1 LSAQA
6 LSIVFPFLNAPFL
19 HRRFNLFQLKT
30 RTVKMD
36 NNILEMLKSIERKL
50 EELAALNKD
59 VLNLREAAKY
69 LNVSCSHL
77 YKLTYTKEIPHY
89 KPRGKQ
95 VFFERK
101 ELDRWLLQNRQKT
114 KAEIEQAAIDYV
126 VVKGGK

>member
-1 LSAQA
+1 MEA
-6 LSIVFPFLNAPFL
+6 IIERLN
-19 HRRFNLFQLKT
+19 
-30 RTVKMD
+30 
-36 NNILEMLKSIERKL
+36 EIERKI

-77 YKLTYTKEIPHY
+77 YKLTSAKEIPHF

-126 VVKGGK
+126 VKGGKQ

>member
-1 LSAQA
+1 
-6 LSIVFPFLNAPFL
+6 
-19 HRRFNLFQLKT
+19 
-30 RTVKMD
+30 MD
-36 NNILEMLKSIERKL
+36 NILERLNAIERKL
-50 EELAALNKD
+50 EELATLNKD

-101 ELDRWLLQNRQKT
+101 ELDQGLLQNRQKT
-114 KAEIEQAAIDYV
+114 KAEIEQSAIDYV
-126 VVKGGK
+126 VAKGVKQ

>member
-1 LSAQA
+1 MEA
-6 LSIVFPFLNAPFL
+6 IIERLN
-19 HRRFNLFQLKT
+19 
-30 RTVKMD
+30 
-36 NNILEMLKSIERKL
+36 EIERKI

-77 YKLTYTKEIPHY
+77 YKLTSAKEIPHF

-126 VVKGGK
+126 VKGGK

>member
-1 LSAQA
+1 
-6 LSIVFPFLNAPFL
+6 
-19 HRRFNLFQLKT
+19 
-30 RTVKMD
+30 MD

-59 VLNLREAAKY
+59 VLNFKEAAKY

-95 VFFERK
+95 VYFEKR
-101 ELDRWLLQNRQKT
+101 ELDQWLLQNRQKT

-126 VVKGGK
+126 VKGGK